1 MHDKA
6 HNISFQISPE
16 DAHYIG
22 EIIKRVQRFYKA
34 HMPRSAQRPID
45 AVSIYMD
52 LAACHANACPL
63 DFKRMANAD
72 DFNLLHDVCGIGVH
86 LDRETGTLTDCFLPR
101 FARMQ

>member
-1 MHDKA
+1 MHD
-6 HNISFQISPE
+6 NNSISFQVSPE

-22 EIIKRVQRFYKA
+22 EIVKRVERFYRFHA
-34 HMPRSAQRPID
+34 PRNAPINV
-45 AVSIYMD
+45 VSIFMD

-86 LDRETGTLTDCFLPR
+86 LDRETGKLTDCFLPR
-101 FARMQ
+101 FARLHS